1 MAWTSSARPSPGWAK
16 PPCSSSRRCTS
27 SSPSTAR
34 SRSSSCATRASS
46 PSRSRTSTPASAS
59 TCRTS
64 SARSSTEVRFRERAR
79 PARRRGSATDTKR
92 RHASLRR
99 AHHREQD
106 DAQDRHAARHRGH
119 ARPHPRPAA
128 QQGPQAR
135 EAEALRPRRVRPH
148 ARSPRRVHSM
158 RKAGVSAGKPDA
170 DRSCATATATA
181 DMRKD
186 IQEIFRST
194 PHQKQVMMFTAT
206 MSKEIRPVC
215 KKFCQDVNNHTP
227 PHPRHRRQ
235 WNTAQLQRADGQ
247 LRCSVFQPSP
257 PTLPS
262 RWTATAHLGSHQ
274 LLPAALV
281 RGRGP
286 LTDRLLLARA

>member
-1 MAWTSSARPSPGWAK
+1 
-16 PPCSSSRRCTS
+16 
-27 SSPSTAR
+27 
-34 SRSSSCATRASS
+34 
-46 PSRSRTSTPASAS
+46 
-59 TCRTS
+59 
-64 SARSSTEVRFRERAR
+64 
-79 PARRRGSATDTKR
+79 
-92 RHASLRR
+92 
-99 AHHREQD
+99 
-106 DAQDRHAARHRGH
+106 
-119 ARPHPRPAA
+119 
-128 QQGPQAR
+128 
-135 EAEALRPRRVRPH
+135 
-148 ARSPRRVHSM
+148 M

-247 LRCSVFQPSP
+247 LRCSVFHPSP
-257 PTLPS
+257 PPLPS